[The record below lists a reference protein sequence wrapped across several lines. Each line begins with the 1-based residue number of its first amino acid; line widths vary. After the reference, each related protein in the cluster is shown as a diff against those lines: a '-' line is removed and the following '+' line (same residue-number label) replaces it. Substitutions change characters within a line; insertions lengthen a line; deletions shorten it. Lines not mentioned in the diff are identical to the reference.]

1 MIASPPMR
9 NFVLL
14 AAFLIACGPN
24 QRAPGGGGGG
34 GGGPD
39 AGGGGGGSGSGN
51 EDGCSDAAKLIYVVD
66 SNNKLS
72 SFDPALKTFNDLGTL
87 SCPAASGAQPFS
99 MGVDRSATAYVLY
112 SGVNPLSGAVTSTEI
127 FKVDTTQA
135 GLPCTKTTFAGTAD
149 FKQFGM
155 GFSTDA
161 AMGNT
166 DTLFIV
172 GSPGVGMGATKLAK
186 LDVTT
191 MQPTTI
197 GSVTGDPELTGTG
210 SAELWAFFPSDTT
223 GATDPKI
230 GKLDKATGSLSTP
243 FTLAALKGVPNAWAF
258 AFWGGDYWVF
268 LAKSGS
274 GPLPT
279 PGKTVVYQID
289 GTNGTMKGMTDT
301 VTRTIVGAGVSTCA
315 PVVIL

>member
-1 MIASPPMR
+1 MR
-9 NFVLL
+9 TFVIL
-14 AAFLIACGPN
+14 AGFLFACGPSV
-24 QRAPGGGGGG
+24 RGDDDGTGGNGN
-34 GGGPD
+34 GPD
-39 AGGGGGGSGSGN
+39 AGGGGSGSGSGTGSGN

-66 SNNKLS
+66 SNNQLS
-72 SFDPALKTFNDLGTL
+72 SFDGATKMFKDLGTL

-99 MGVDRSATAYVLY
+99 MAVDRNATAYVLY

-135 GLPCTKTTFAGTAD
+135 SLPCTKTSFAGTTT

-161 AMGNT
+161 AMGST
-166 DTLFIV
+166 DTLFIA
-172 GSPGVGMGATKLAK
+172 GSAQVGMGQNQLAS

-191 MQPTTI
+191 FQPTVK
-197 GSVTGDPELTGTG
+197 GAVTGDPELTGNG
-210 SAELWAFFPSDTT
+210 DAELWAFFPSDET
-223 GATDPKI
+223 GSTDPKVA
-230 GKLDKATGSLSTP
+230 KLDKMTGGTSTTY
-243 FTLAALKGVPNAWAF
+243 TLTALKGIPAAWAF

-268 LAKSGS
+268 LAKQGS
-274 GPLPT
+274 GPIPT
-279 PGKTVVYQID
+279 PGHTVVYQVD
-289 GTNGTMKGMTDT
+289 GMAGTIKGITDT